1 MAGNKQHSNLKVIVF
16 VHSTFLGLLAKIKYT
31 VGTIGIVSEGKKEER
46 ERNSVEMVTKQ
57 DFWIIALL
65 VTQSM
70 SLVAPLEAGVYVC

>member
-1 MAGNKQHSNLKVIVF
+1 MIPFSAFWLRS
-16 VHSTFLGLLAKIKYT
+16 KYT

-57 DFWIIALL
+57 DFWIIVLL